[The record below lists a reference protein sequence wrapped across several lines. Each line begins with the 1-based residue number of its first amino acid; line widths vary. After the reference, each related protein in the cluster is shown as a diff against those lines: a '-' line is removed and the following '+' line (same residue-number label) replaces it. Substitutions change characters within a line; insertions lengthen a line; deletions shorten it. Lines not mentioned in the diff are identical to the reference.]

1 MIRVIIER
9 HCQPGKEAEMESLFV
24 DLRAIAMRQHGYV
37 SGETLQSIDDPSFWL
52 VISTWIST
60 DLWKVWHSS
69 AERRELLGKI
79 EPLLVAPEKIS
90 VFGFIR
96 RGGAESAHRI
106 DR

>member
-9 HCQPGKEAEMESLFV
+9 HCQPNKEAEMESLLV
-24 DLRAIAMRQHGYV
+24 DLRMTAMRQHGYI

-52 VISTWIST
+52 VISTWANA
-60 DLWKVWHSS
+60 DFWKVWHSS
-69 AERRELLGKI
+69 SERREPLDKI

-90 VFGFIR
+90 VFGFMR